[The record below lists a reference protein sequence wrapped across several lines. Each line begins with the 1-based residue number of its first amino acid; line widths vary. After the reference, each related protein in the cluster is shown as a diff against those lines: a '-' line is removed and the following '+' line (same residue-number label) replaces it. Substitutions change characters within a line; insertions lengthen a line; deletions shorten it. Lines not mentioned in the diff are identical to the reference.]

1 MNKRNLKA
9 LEKQGQ
15 KERKYTK
22 DSRSEGDAS
31 VDSDVEMGVEQ
42 NQKIT
47 TKTNGL
53 SLNVHNKRFKK
64 SASLESEVKS
74 EIQEA

>member
-9 LEKQGQ
+9 LEKQGE
-15 KERKYTK
+15 KDRKYTK

-31 VDSDVEMGVEQ
+31 KDSDVEMDDKQ
-42 NQKIT
+42 NEKIP
-47 TKTNGL
+47 TKTKGL